1 MITPGRPRRPLDAPG
16 GPERRGTLRR
26 GRLRR
31 AAPILL
37 ALVLAAALVGCA
49 PSALAPRPG
58 TTTPSA
64 ADPAERDLQRTA
76 AIVYH
81 RMALG
86 FLETGRYTTNVLV
99 DVSLPQGVRWTLV
112 DYPEDGSGY
121 TLELTSDALPARAY
135 RVSPDGV
142 RAVTRR

>member
-1 MITPGRPRRPLDAPG
+1 MTVSGRPPRPRRDPRA
-16 GPERRGTLRR
+16 RAR
-26 GRLRR
+26 RR
-31 AAPILL
+31 ALGALL
-37 ALVLAAALVGCA
+37 ALALAVGLVGCA
-49 PSALAPRPG
+49 PSALSPRPG
-58 TTTPSA
+58 TTAPSA

-86 FLETGRYTTNVLV
+86 FLESGRYTTNVLV
-99 DVSLPQGVRWTLV
+99 DVSLPQGVRWTLI

-121 TLELTSDALPARAY
+121 TLELTSDAVPARAY

-142 RAVTRR
+142 RAVAHR